1 MAGAAETLVDAVVT
15 FLGTKTLTGTPTIAK
30 DLYVLRQLE
39 DVTALT
45 VIVSAGA
52 EEWEKLTR
60 AGDCAKTYSV
70 LVFVIAPCDDDDAVI
85 GPFVELTEDLKTE
98 LISGG
103 SLSGLAPVSV
113 DQTEPFSSEHLYES
127 GQFFANIIINYR
139 GVS

>member
-1 MAGAAETLVDAVVT
+1 MAGAAESLVDAVVT
-15 FLGTKTLTGTPTIAK
+15 FLGTKTLTGTPGIAK

-39 DVTALT
+39 NVTALT
-45 VIVSAGA
+45 VVVSAGA

-60 AGDCAKTYSV
+60 AGDCEKTYSV
-70 LVFVIAPCDDDDAVI
+70 SVFVIAPCDDDDAEI
-85 GPFVELTEDLKTE
+85 GPFLELAEELKSE

-113 DQTEPFSSEHLYES
+113 EQTEPFSQEHMYEA
-127 GQFFANIIINYR
+127 GQFFASITLNYR